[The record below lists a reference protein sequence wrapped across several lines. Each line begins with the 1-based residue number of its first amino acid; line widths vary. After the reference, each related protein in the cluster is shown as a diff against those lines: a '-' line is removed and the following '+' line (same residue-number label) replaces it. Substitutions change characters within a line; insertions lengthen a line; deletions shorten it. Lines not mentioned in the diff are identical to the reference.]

1 MHQAQ
6 WSPERPLP
14 PPVSLAS
21 QSHHEKPPEVTCT
34 RRGKPGFP
42 ASTRERRRPSSQR
55 HSLGSPAP
63 ERELRGGRGDAAL
76 TSAAGS
82 GPHAGEACT
91 GKAALWAEVQAA
103 TALSSAHTPAHRRR
117 ASLQPVTILHPGI
130 LSGSIRES
138 LILTAA
144 RSHLEEEQ
152 ARQ

>member
-1 MHQAQ
+1 MSGV
-6 WSPERPLP
+6 WSPMRNVFISDRKCPAL
-14 PPVSLAS
+14 
-21 QSHHEKPPEVTCT
+21 K
-34 RRGKPGFP
+34 GFLCLW
-42 ASTRERRRPSSQR
+42 RPSSQR

>member
-1 MHQAQ
+1 MSDHALIT
-6 WSPERPLP
+6 WL
-14 PPVSLAS
+14 
-21 QSHHEKPPEVTCT
+21 TCIAHVACHAVIT
-34 RRGKPGFP
+34 WL
-42 ASTRERRRPSSQR
+42 S
-55 HSLGSPAP
+55 P